1 MLKNLVFPVLA
12 TLAAAAS
19 LNSCSFST
27 TISAASAVQNLNSCP
42 TLSGDI
48 TVTGD
53 QLASVDLSQVNAI
66 DADLLFFNSSSITDI
81 NFGGLANVTGL
92 LGFSALTQM
101 HNIEFSALTAAKEL
115 LFVSLPSLAALNL
128 GLGLATVSQLTLS
141 DTALS
146 LIDLLLNF
154 ETIGVLNVN
163 NNKNVTLIDLSS
175 LQNVT
180 EGLTLSFNSDNATVK
195 LDKLQWASNLT
206 LQDIGDVSIGSLQ
219 YVNGS
224 FVVAYNSF
232 DSVSFDSLSNVGAS
246 LQIFAND
253 NLESLNLA
261 NLTEIDG
268 EFHVFNN
275 TYLEEIEL
283 DSLQT
288 VKGAVSMKG
297 DFGNFTLPDLK
308 EVDGD
313 FSIES
318 TLDDF
323 SCEAFDKLHKNN
335 KIKGHNYNC
344 LSPSTTQSSSAASST
359 SKSSSKSSGASSTS
373 GLSLSSTSTS
383 STKSSSAAAFS
394 PATFLGC
401 VVAAAAALL
410 I

>member
-19 LNSCSFST
+19 SNSCSFST

-81 NFGGLANVTGL
+81 NFGGLANVTGS

-115 LFVSLPSLAALNL
+115 SFVSLPSLAALNL
-128 GLGLATVSQLTLS
+128 GSGLATVSQLTLS

-146 LIDLLLNF
+146 SIDSLLNF

-163 NNKNVTLIDLSS
+163 NNKNVTSIDLSS

-180 EGLTLSFNSDNATVK
+180 EGLTLSFNSDNATVR

-318 TLDDF
+318 TSDDF

-344 LSPSTTQSSSAASST
+344 SSPSTTQSSSAASST

-373 GLSLSSTSTS
+373 GSSSSSTSTS
-383 STKSSSAAAFS
+383 STRSSSAAAFS